1 MNQEKFDF
9 EIVPIL
15 TLSEDNAICN
25 IIKIDKITLLFDC
38 GWNELLTNNIK
49 EKYDKYLSNLKIDAI
64 FISNNYLSYF
74 GALPLIMSYEI
85 NKKNPPKIYSSI
97 PIAKLGI
104 YVIADVYM
112 SHLEYKENPFNFE
125 INQASFSKIFF
136 NLIQDVKTRENIKI
150 YSSENEKKDSN
161 DNKNLNNNDNHNN
174 YNNDVIKITP
184 HHSGFSF
191 GGSVWN
197 IEYKYYS
204 FLYAP
209 QFNIEN
215 KLITDPFSFQ
225 NFKKI
230 NFLITDTLFSQ
241 RSSIIQNKINEE
253 FKNTLLTLIS
263 NKKNI
268 FIPSD
273 CINYLLELTF
283 ITEKILNE
291 YYLKN
296 KDEKV
301 IYTVLLCGCC
311 SLEIKNGVSSLKE
324 CLSYK
329 ISQQFYSTSEKP
341 FSFKYV
347 ECVKNIDE
355 YLKEIESDKKNI
367 NDIEINRSERR
378 YIIIPS
384 FENLNIGMSRCILPY
399 VLNDENFNIIILNEI
414 IDEKSILYFIIE
426 QVKTYKKKSIIFE
439 EHKVIERNPII
450 DYENEEKRKLLKEK
464 NEEETK
470 RKNEEILI
478 EKKMK
483 EIANKKLFN
492 YNNNFINNNYLM
504 FNFEKEKF
512 SDCGILLS
520 EKELKLYEILN
531 NLKNENFGTS
541 GFFRQSENENE
552 MIFNFSNYAF
562 PKSIQINNKQINI
575 KCEIY
580 FFQLFNNI
588 DKFSKEI
595 IINEINP
602 VDGIIFL
609 GNNNNEKML
618 NLNENI
624 KCFYKKDNEKFNQQL
639 ENKILTL
646 KYNFDFLNNG
656 KKNTN
661 YNIIYFNKIFLRVK
675 RKNNKILDLNVCE
688 NEIYENKLN
697 ENITNDLN
705 NNDKDCFYNKKNL
718 KLMDIKKELELNLN
732 DKFYIQNKKIRNK
745 EGTIFISLNNKDLIL
760 EGEFCQSYFNIRNFI
775 YSKYINNYKKEEN
788 YK

>member
-1 MNQEKFDF
+1 
-9 EIVPIL
+9 
-15 TLSEDNAICN
+15 
-25 IIKIDKITLLFDC
+25 
-38 GWNELLTNNIK
+38 
-49 EKYDKYLSNLKIDAI
+49 
-64 FISNNYLSYF
+64 
-74 GALPLIMSYEI
+74 
-85 NKKNPPKIYSSI
+85 
-97 PIAKLGI
+97 
-104 YVIADVYM
+104 
-112 SHLEYKENPFNFE
+112 
-125 INQASFSKIFF
+125 
-136 NLIQDVKTRENIKI
+136 
-150 YSSENEKKDSN
+150 
-161 DNKNLNNNDNHNN
+161 
-174 YNNDVIKITP
+174 
-184 HHSGFSF
+184 
-191 GGSVWN
+191 
-197 IEYKYYS
+197 
-204 FLYAP
+204 
-209 QFNIEN
+209 
-215 KLITDPFSFQ
+215 
-225 NFKKI
+225 
-230 NFLITDTLFSQ
+230 
-241 RSSIIQNKINEE
+241 
-253 FKNTLLTLIS
+253 
-263 NKKNI
+263 
-268 FIPSD
+268 
-273 CINYLLELTF
+273 
-283 ITEKILNE
+283 
-291 YYLKN
+291 
-296 KDEKV
+296 
-301 IYTVLLCGCC
+301 
-311 SLEIKNGVSSLKE
+311 
-324 CLSYK
+324 
-329 ISQQFYSTSEKP
+329 
-341 FSFKYV
+341 
-347 ECVKNIDE
+347 
-355 YLKEIESDKKNI
+355 
-367 NDIEINRSERR
+367 
-378 YIIIPS
+378 
-384 FENLNIGMSRCILPY
+384 
-399 VLNDENFNIIILNEI
+399 
-414 IDEKSILYFIIE
+414 
-426 QVKTYKKKSIIFE
+426 
-439 EHKVIERNPII
+439 
-450 DYENEEKRKLLKEK
+450 
-464 NEEETK
+464 
-470 RKNEEILI
+470 
-478 EKKMK
+478 MK

-595 IINEINP
+595 ILNEINP

-609 GNNNNEKML
+609 GNNNNEKIL

-624 KCFYKKDNEKFNQQL
+624 KCFYKKENEKFSQQL

-697 ENITNDLN
+697 LTNDLN

-745 EGTIFISLNNKDLIL
+745 EGTIFISLDNNKKDLIL